1 MDQLDHYRSVIE
13 KLLSEIVEV
22 TERSSRETP
31 ALRDKTVF
39 DRRSDTYLIVREG
52 WVGARRINSNVV
64 HLEILNGKIW
74 IQADNTDR
82 VIAREL
88 EQAGIPKTEIVLGF
102 QPPSIRPYTDY
113 AVA

>member
-1 MDQLDHYRSVIE
+1 MDKLEQYRTLIE
-13 KLLSEIVEV
+13 NLLREIVEV
-22 TERSSRETP
+22 TERSAPDTP
-31 ALRDKTVF
+31 QLRDKTVF

-52 WVGARRINSNVV
+52 WVGARRVNSNVV
-64 HLEILNGKIW
+64 YLEILKGKIW

-88 EQAGIPKTEIVLGF
+88 EKAGVPKSDIVLGF
-102 QPPSIRPYTDY
+102 QPPSVRPYTEY